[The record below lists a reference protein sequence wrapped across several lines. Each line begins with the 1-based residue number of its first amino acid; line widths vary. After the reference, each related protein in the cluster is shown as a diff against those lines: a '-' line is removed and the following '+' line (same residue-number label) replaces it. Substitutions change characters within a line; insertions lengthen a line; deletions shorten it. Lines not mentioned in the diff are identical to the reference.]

1 MKKFTQF
8 FAAIA
13 ISAAMVSCEKPL
25 QELNP
30 SFDSQS
36 VTINSGETVNVHF
49 TLNDVRENTIT
60 SAVKCNATENYDIKV
75 NFDPGYAAGTISIT
89 APEMILNGNSFDV
102 DVTFTD
108 KQNGR
113 IANSKI
119 TVSPVVKPLQELNP
133 TFESQAV
140 TINSGEVLSI
150 GFTLSDVRGN
160 AITADIKSNAA
171 EQYDITATF
180 NNSCEAGTI
189 DIKAPS
195 IILEDTPFDI
205 ELTFNDAQ
213 NSRTSNAKITVTPV
227 LVNGLVK
234 LSAAANTF
242 IVPSGAV
249 AVFPTAK
256 GNSGTD
262 SAPSSIKVEWQDN
275 AGLFSEVIKVGDGQA
290 IVRFAEGKEG
300 NVVLDGVDDSG
311 NIVWSWMFW
320 VINETPKDITVGGK
334 TFMDR
339 NIGAINL
346 DEKSELSTG
355 VTYQYGRKDPF
366 PSIKFGEYAL
376 RTIYD
381 GDGQEKTIS
390 IVKTEAQNNL
400 ENTIKNPSVFY
411 NNVYVSGAKHGYSWL
426 TTDCTTIG
434 ADLFASLW
442 ENGGKKSMYDPCPAG
457 YKVATKADWEGVKAA
472 STVQEIWDNDYET
485 FDSSSIGTNEKY
497 AAGNRKKV
505 QFRGCIYDGLRLT
518 IAGEI
523 NSNSTTFSF
532 ANCIGK
538 PLPTAEVW
546 CADIDPDF
554 PSKVNAS
561 YFRGLAIK
569 VNTTGNGSYD
579 DISAI
584 KVNPLSTGGKY
595 TLNYALPVRCVKE

>member
-49 TLNDVRENTIT
+49 TLNDVRDNTIT
-60 SAVKCNATENYDIKV
+60 SDVKCNATESYDVKV
-75 NFDPGYAAGTISIT
+75 SFDPGYEAGTISIT
-89 APEMILNGNSFDV
+89 APEKILNGNAFDV

-113 IANSKI
+113 IASSKI
-119 TVSPVVKPLQELNP
+119 NVSPVVKPLQDLNP
-133 TFESQAV
+133 SFESQAV
-140 TINSGEVLSI
+140 TINSGESLSI

-160 AITADIKSNAA
+160 AITADVKSNAA

-195 IILEDTPFDI
+195 IILDDTPFDI
-205 ELTFNDAQ
+205 EITFNDAQ
-213 NSRTSNAKITVTPV
+213 NSRTSNAKIAVTPV

-234 LSAAANTF
+234 LTAAANTF

-300 NVVLDGVDDSG
+300 NVVLDGVDNSG

-320 VINETPKDITVGGK
+320 VVNDTPKDITVGGK

-457 YKVATKADWEGVKAA
+457 YKVAAKADWEGVKAA

-554 PSKVNAS
+554 PSKVSTS

-584 KVNPLSTGGKY
+584 KVNPLSTAGKY